1 MTQIRNLEKKCSVCG
16 ETSMYPVL
24 MSTNCWGYPDLDF
37 RPAEMQRSTMNTW
50 LDECPHCGYVARNIE
65 HELNISPEILKT
77 DEYLTC
83 EGKDFKNNLS
93 KRFYRSYLISK
104 ARNDYVSA
112 FYMLLYCA
120 WKCDD
125 SQDELAVEI
134 RKLAVAMLENID
146 AEDDDEK
153 NRLQLIRADLLRR
166 SLQFERLIEEYDD
179 FKIEDEIMYSVI
191 RFQLERAAKKDSA
204 CYTVEDVVEEF
215 NLKH

>member
-153 NRLQLIRADLLRR
+153 NRLKLIRADLLRR
-166 SLQFERLIEEYDD
+166 SLQFERLIEEYYD

>member
-112 FYMLLYCA
+112 FYMLLYCV

-134 RKLAVAMLENID
+134 RKLAVALFEKID
-146 AEDDDEK
+146 ASNDDEK

>member
-1 MTQIRNLEKKCSVCG
+1 MTQIRSIEKKCSVCG
-16 ETSMYPVL
+16 KTAMYQVL
-24 MSTNCWGYPDLDF
+24 LSTNCWGYPDLDF

-50 LDECPHCGYVARNIE
+50 LDECPHCGYVAGNIE

-125 SQDELAVEI
+125 SQDGLAVEI
-134 RKLAVAMLENID
+134 RKQAVALFEKID
-146 AEDDDEK
+146 ASNDDEK

-191 RFQLERAAKKDSA
+191 RFQLERAAKKDGA

>member
-1 MTQIRNLEKKCSVCG
+1 MTQIRSIEKKCSVCG

-125 SQDELAVEI
+125 SQDGLAVEI
-134 RKLAVAMLENID
+134 RKQAVALFEKID
-146 AEDDDEK
+146 ASNDDEK

-179 FKIEDEIMYSVI
+179 FSSKSDDGYVP
-191 RFQLERAAKKDSA
+191 F
-204 CYTVEDVVEEF
+204 
-215 NLKH
+215 